1 MARSVWKGPFVD
13 PKLLKK
19 VRKAQ
24 EESAAKEKKTITLM
38 VCPVLRSSRKSF
50 LMMVRTDWKNGVTI

>member
-24 EESAAKEKKTITLM
+24 EAKSKD
-38 VCPVLRSSRKSF
+38 P
-50 LMMVRTDWKNGVTI
+50 KNILLLNLFELVALIFSCFKLN